1 MQIDEKE
8 FRLRP
13 SKPRVRRQGDAPA
26 WSIAFKRV
34 MHVARMSSRAAGRS
48 SGARK
53 SASRFSQRCAVR
65 ISYSK
70 NAVRGQWR
78 AHGRYVARESAS
90 QGPDAGFTA
99 ERERVAV
106 AEELGKWQNSGDP
119 RMFKVIISPEFGE
132 RLDLPALT
140 RRLIEQMEQ
149 DLGTKLQWVAVA
161 HYNTEHP
168 HVHVA
173 LRGIRDSGD
182 ALLLGRDYVRS
193 GVRERAEKLC
203 TALLG
208 YRTEQDAAEALRRE
222 TGESRYTSL
231 DRLIKRRSEWTDR
244 GSAAFRTDSVRN
256 QAQQQYVHSRLI
268 VLQSMGLAAPAGA
281 GVWQVRSDFETVL
294 RSMQRAGDR
303 QKALAAHAETL
314 SDARL
319 PLQVTDLRTVREL
332 DGRVIAH
339 GEEETTGRSY
349 MLLEG
354 TDAKVHFIYDAAET
368 EAARAIGQMR
378 PNAFVQLRRKAVGSP
393 LSVLDLGDAE
403 RILKNERH
411 LTSTVQKM
419 VRRGILPT
427 DIELGGW
434 LGRYQA
440 KLLSTAAV
448 SGMEA
453 QRTEATRPERGR

>member
-1 MQIDEKE
+1 
-8 FRLRP
+8 
-13 SKPRVRRQGDAPA
+13 
-26 WSIAFKRV
+26 
-34 MHVARMSSRAAGRS
+34 
-48 SGARK
+48 
-53 SASRFSQRCAVR
+53 
-65 ISYSK
+65 
-70 NAVRGQWR
+70 
-78 AHGRYVARESAS
+78 
-90 QGPDAGFTA
+90 
-99 ERERVAV
+99 
-106 AEELGKWQNSGDP
+106 LGKWQNAGDA

-140 RRLIEQMEQ
+140 RRLMQQMEH

-173 LRGIRDSGD
+173 LRGIRESGD

-231 DRLIKRRSEWTDR
+231 DRLIKRRSEWTD
-244 GSAAFRTDSVRN
+244 GGAVVFRPESVRN
-256 QAQQQYVHSRLI
+256 REQQKYVRSRLI
-268 VLQSMGLAAPAGA
+268 VLESMGLAAPTGAGA
-281 GVWQVRSDFETVL
+281 WQVRSDLETVL

-319 PLQVTDLRTVREL
+319 PLQATDLRTVREL
-332 DGRVIAH
+332 YGRVIAH
-339 GEEETTGRSY
+339 GEEEATGRSY

-354 TDAKVHFIYDAAET
+354 TDAKVHFIYHAAET
-368 EAARAIGQMR
+368 EASRASGYMR
-378 PNAFVQLRRKAVGSP
+378 PNAFVELRGKTVGGP
-393 LSVLDLGDAE
+393 VSVLDLGDAE

-411 LTSTVQKM
+411 FTSTVQKM
-419 VRRGILPT
+419 VKRGMLPT

-440 KLLSTAAV
+440 TLLRTAAM
-448 SGMEA
+448 SGMEG
-453 QRTEATRPERGR
+453 QRTDATRPGRGR